1 MRGGGKEGWKE
12 GENGGRRGGRRLRME
27 GGNGRV
33 ILYSAILYNIYQ
45 SV

>member
-27 GGNGRV
+27 GGREEMVG
-33 ILYSAILYNIYQ
+33 
-45 SV
+45 